1 MSILAGKIVF
11 QPEIQTARDMRSNSD
26 IVRKMVWGSE
36 ISHKEEKTRI
46 AAVIAGKAKNGE
58 VIGVGSGST
67 SYLTLCALAERRQ
80 REQLSLM
87 VIPTS
92 IEISMACWQLGIPV
106 TTLNEYL
113 PDWTF
118 DGADEID
125 PRCNLIKGRGGA
137 MFKEKLLIRSS
148 PRVYIL
154 GDSSKRVERLGERF
168 PVPVEIV
175 PFSLSVVEQ
184 SLSHLSPQRVELRM
198 AEGKDGP
205 VITESGNLIL
215 DVWFGQIT
223 SGLEQAIKSITGV
236 VESGLFLEYTNVEA
250 IYGEGCG

>member
-1 MSILAGKIVF
+1 MSILAKEIVF
-11 QPEIQTARDMRSNSD
+11 QPEIKTEKDMRSTSD
-26 IVRKMVWGSE
+26 IVRKMAWGSK
-36 ISHKEEKTRI
+36 ISYKEEKMRI
-46 AAVIAGKAKNGE
+46 AAVIAAKAKNGE

-87 VIPTS
+87 AIPTS
-92 IEISMACWQLGIPV
+92 LEISMACWQLGIPV

-175 PFSLSVVEQ
+175 PFSLSVVER
-184 SLSHLSPQRVELRM
+184 SLSHLAPQRIELRM
-198 AEGKDGP
+198 VEGKDGP
-205 VITESGNLIL
+205 VITENGNLIL
-215 DVWFGQIT
+215 DVWFDQIT
-223 SGLEQAIKSITGV
+223 SDLEKEIKSITGV
-236 VESGLFLEYTNVEA
+236 VESGLFLDYTHVEA
-250 IYGEGCG
+250 MYGETCV